1 VRLVSGRV
9 PPVLMMLHISRQSAG
24 RSSAAYRG
32 PQRRALI
39 NLVVFL
45 LLAVPAVFGLTARH
59 PQKKKAEAAV
69 QGKPSV
75 QQVDPPNWWS
85 GLPNP
90 MLLLHGNH
98 LAGAQITSSNP
109 GISIRRVRISS
120 SGHWAFVWLD
130 ISGAPPSVFSLIVHT
145 DAGRVRVPYQLL
157 KRHAPTDGF
166 QGFSPAD
173 VMYLVMPDRFAQ
185 SGAPADGSPDF
196 RKTISRSDPNAYHG
210 GNLAGI
216 TQHLDYIHALGAT
229 TLWITPVD
237 AQDPSSPSDY
247 SGYAPIDLY
256 RLNPHFGSLA
266 DFEQLAAQVHAQG
279 MKLVLDIVMNQ
290 VGPASLWVNDP
301 PAPDWFHGTMGSHI
315 PASSDFALATDPHG
329 SEASRAPVVD
339 GWLFNALPDLNQ
351 SNPLVRQYLIQNVV
365 WWTETG
371 ALDGL
376 RLDTVAN
383 VNRGFWQSL
392 HTVLHLLYP
401 HLTTVGEVASPD
413 PAVVAY
419 FAGGVKHDGID
430 TGLYTLFDYPGYF
443 ALQSALAGG
452 SQGGYSPMSAI
463 SDVQRSDWFYPDP
476 ERLVT
481 FFDNQDTRRLIAE
494 PGADAGTVK
503 LAFGLIAT
511 MRGLPQIFA
520 GDEIGLK
527 GTTLAD
533 NRPDFPGGFPGD
545 AADAFTQQGRSS
557 QQQDLYTWA
566 SGLLAL
572 RAQHPALQMGQ
583 QQTLLA
589 GETGFAYARY
599 LMPQRAH
606 GAAAALPQ
614 ETLLIAMNKGAAPR
628 TIHLD
633 FSRTVLSGTTSLT
646 PLWNTQQAL
655 PVNGDHCDIP
665 LQPQQ
670 FVIYAATH

>member
-1 VRLVSGRV
+1 
-9 PPVLMMLHISRQSAG
+9 M
-24 RSSAAYRG
+24 
-32 PQRRALI
+32 
-39 NLVVFL
+39 F
-45 LLAVPAVFGLTARH
+45 LLAVLLVLGPALRCDAARH
-59 PQKKKAEAAV
+59 ATKKAPPAA

-90 MLLLHGNH
+90 MLLLRGKN
-98 LAGAQITSSNP
+98 LLNAQITSSNP
-109 GISIRRVRISS
+109 GISIRRVHIAAN
-120 SGHWAFVWLD
+120 GHWAFVWLD
-130 ISGAPPSVFSLIVHT
+130 ISAAPPSSFSLIVHT
-145 DAGRVRVPYQLL
+145 SGGRVRVPYQLL

-185 SGAPADGSPDF
+185 AGAPAGGSPASG
-196 RKTISRSDPNAYHG
+196 KTVSRSNPNAYHG
-210 GNLAGI
+210 GNFAGVA
-216 TQHLDYIHALGAT
+216 QHLDYVHALGAS
-229 TLWITPVD
+229 TLWITPVY

-247 SGYAPIDLY
+247 SGYAPTDLY
-256 RLNPHFGSLA
+256 AVNPHFGSLA
-266 DFEQLAAQVHAQG
+266 DFEQLATQIHAQG
-279 MKLVLDIVMNQ
+279 MKLVLDIVVNQ
-290 VGPASLWVNDP
+290 VGPASVWVKDP
-301 PAPDWFHGTMGSHI
+301 PAPDWFHGTVADHI
-315 PASSDFALATDPHG
+315 PASSDFSLATDPHG
-329 SEASRAPVVD
+329 SEASASPVVD

-376 RLDTVAN
+376 RLDTVAY
-383 VNRGFWQSL
+383 VNRDFWQSL
-392 HTVLHLLYP
+392 HTVLRLLYP
-401 HLTTVGEVASPD
+401 HLTTVGEVPSPD

-419 FAGGVKHDGID
+419 FAGGVKQEGVD

-481 FFDNQDTRRLIAE
+481 FFGNQDTRRLIAE

-503 LAFGLIAT
+503 LALGLIAT
-511 MRGLPQIFA
+511 MRGMPQIFE

-527 GTTLAD
+527 GTTLTD

-545 AADAFTQQGRSS
+545 SANAFTQQGRSPE
-557 QQQDLYTWA
+557 QQSLYAWT
-566 SGLLAL
+566 SGMLAL
-572 RAQHPALQMGQ
+572 RAQHPVLQTGM

-589 GETGFAYARY
+589 DDTGFAYARY
-599 LMPQRAH
+599 PAPVRNRSAS
-606 GAAAALPQ
+606 AAGQPA
-614 ETLLIAMNKGAAPR
+614 ETLLVVLNKGLAPR
-628 TIHLD
+628 TIHLNLA
-633 FSRTVLSGTTSLT
+633 RTVLAGTTSLT
-646 PLWNTQQAL
+646 PLWNVQQ
-655 PVNGDHCDIP
+655 PVTVNGDRCDIP
-665 LQPQQ
+665 LEPQQ
-670 FVIYAATH
+670 LVVFTAGHQ

>member
-1 VRLVSGRV
+1 MMLRPSPQFADRPCAARV
-9 PPVLMMLHISRQSAG
+9 PSLRSRWIS
-24 RSSAAYRG
+24 
-32 PQRRALI
+32 
-39 NLVVFL
+39 
-45 LLAVPAVFGLTARH
+45 LLAVLLALSAAFRCDAARH
-59 PQKKKAEAAV
+59 AAKKAPPAV

-90 MLLLHGNH
+90 MLLLRGKN
-98 LAGAQITSSNP
+98 LLDAQITSSNP
-109 GISIRRVRISS
+109 GISIRRVHIAAN
-120 SGHWAFVWLD
+120 GHWAFVWLD
-130 ISGAPPSVFSLIVHT
+130 ISAAPPSSLSLIVHT
-145 DAGRVRVPYQLL
+145 SGGRVRVPYQLL

-185 SGAPADGSPDF
+185 AGAPADGSPAF
-196 RKTISRSDPNAYHG
+196 RRTIARQDPNAYHG

-216 TQHLDYIHALGAT
+216 AQHLDYIHALGAT
-229 TLWITPVD
+229 TLWVTPVY

-247 SGYAPIDLY
+247 SGYAPTDLY
-256 RLNPHFGSLA
+256 AINPHFGSLA
-266 DFEQLAAQVHAQG
+266 DFEQLASQIHAQG
-279 MKLVLDIVMNQ
+279 MKLVLDIVVNQ
-290 VGPASLWVNDP
+290 VGPASVWVKDP
-301 PAPDWFHGTMGSHI
+301 PAPDWFHGTVADHI
-315 PASSDFALATDPHG
+315 PASSDFSLATDPHG
-329 SEASRAPVVD
+329 SDASAAPVVD

-376 RLDTVAN
+376 RLDTVAY
-383 VNRGFWQSL
+383 VNRDFWQSL

-401 HLTTVGEVASPD
+401 HLTTVGEVPSPD

-419 FAGGVKHDGID
+419 FAGGVKQEGVD

-481 FFDNQDTRRLIAE
+481 FFGNQDTRRLIAE

-503 LAFGLIAT
+503 LALGLIAT
-511 MRGLPQIFA
+511 MRGMPQIFE

-527 GTTLAD
+527 GTTLTD

-545 AADAFTQQGRSS
+545 AATAFTQQGRTSA
-557 QQQDLYTWA
+557 QQDLYAWT
-566 SGLLAL
+566 SGMLAL
-572 RAQHPALQMGQ
+572 RAQHPVLQTGM

-589 GETGFAYARY
+589 DETGFAYARY
-599 LMPQRAH
+599 PAPVRNH
-606 GAAAALPQ
+606 GAASTAGQPG
-614 ETLLIAMNKGAAPR
+614 ETLLVVLNKGLAPR
-628 TIHLD
+628 TIHLN
-633 FSRTVLSGTTSLT
+633 FARTVLAGTTSLA
-646 PLWNTQQAL
+646 PLWNIQQ
-655 PVNGDHCDIP
+655 PVTVNGDRCDIP

-670 FVIYAATH
+670 LVVFAAGRQ